1 LTLYKDTSS
10 ESEDSD
16 EPSTLVEE
24 SDENE
29 PEETSEPNVPEDP
42 TPPPPPTAARKAA
55 PRRKGRGSWRSSRRR
70 SKKKKLP
77 EITEEAEE
85 EKKDEAEEEPS
96 NNDDTMDDGDT
107 TAKSSPVPNGDTSEI
122 IQPEVKEEVT
132 KNDLESVKSEPMEEE
147 DTQVQPE
154 SNGPVKEEAKEIEGD
169 NLVKG
174 EEPQE
179 AETGAST
186 PPTTASSQRFTVS
199 QLLQKLSTENK
210 EEEEGPEEKKSQS
223 DDLSE
228 ELKVRADEEEKE
240 VKPEENQV
248 QPPPIQ
254 PEVSEKVPDIPD
266 PERSSFDPFFF
277 ELIVSSVEELQEWI
291 ERFQD
296 TSSGRARPRCEV
308 KLRERLQSLL
318 EEAQP
323 LAADQQQANQKICQQ
338 LWKEW
343 ERYKELERK
352 TAAVSANGTGNAVC
366 STNPYLTTTDSDHTQ
381 DSGRSDDSDD
391 SGADNANDSS
401 DDGTADTD
409 GVRHSKRLRKRRSYN
424 IDGSTRS
431 SSPGDE
437 EMQPPS
443 KQNRKT
449 SYNYDPGW
457 DSDPSTKEPLPGS
470 SRRQRTFDPEMKN
483 PEYWIGRRK
492 TRATAAFAGDDDNS
506 MEFAQETR
514 QPEEPRHDDS
524 TLTDQSLPSTDQMS
538 PNSSQSSD
546 PLVDQLRQL
555 RRQQALLSSNDLPK
569 ATGAPSGTTISNG
582 SSPAVFFPSKD
593 TQGKLTSVR
602 ISNPK
607 ATDFLTKVS
616 NQPPSTPKVAG
627 SDGRL
632 PKRIVISQQPQP
644 PLQRPMGTP
653 VQAPFSIDITNFVS
667 SYSNIFSASFKT
679 NYSLFF

>member
-1 LTLYKDTSS
+1 MTLYKDTSS

-16 EPSTLVEE
+16 EQSTLVEE

-29 PEETSEPNVPEDP
+29 PEETSEPNVPEEP
-42 TPPPPPTAARKAA
+42 TPPPTAPARKAA

-85 EKKDEAEEEPS
+85 GKKDEAEEEPS

-107 TAKSSPVPNGDTSEI
+107 TTQSSPVPNGDTNEM
-122 IQPEVKEEVT
+122 IQPEVKEEIT

-154 SNGPVKEEAKEIEGD
+154 SNGIVKEEAKVEIEAD

-186 PPTTASSQRFTVS
+186 PPLTASSQRFTVS

-210 EEEEGPEEKKSQS
+210 DKEEDSEEKKSQA

-240 VKPEENQV
+240 VKPDDNQV

-254 PEVSEKVPDIPD
+254 PEVCEKVPDIPD

-352 TAAVSANGTGNAVC
+352 ANAASSNGTGSAVC
-366 STNPYLTTTDSDHTQ
+366 NSNPHLTSTDSDHTQ

-409 GVRHSKRLRKRRSYN
+409 GLRHSKRLRKRRSYN

-437 EMQPPS
+437 EMQPPT
-443 KQNRKT
+443 KQNRKN

-457 DSDPSTKEPLPGS
+457 DSDPSTKEHLPGS
-470 SRRQRTFDPEMKN
+470 SRRPRTFDPEMKN

-492 TRATAAFAGDDDNS
+492 TRATAAFAGDDDNF
-506 MEFAQETR
+506 MDFAQETK
-514 QPEEPRHDDS
+514 QSEEPRQEES
-524 TLTDQSLPSTDQMS
+524 TLTDQSPSTDQMS

-569 ATGAPSGTTISNG
+569 AAGSPSGTPISNG
-582 SSPAVFFPSKD
+582 SSPAVFFQSKD
-593 TQGKLTSVR
+593 TPGKLTSVR

-616 NQPPSTPKVAG
+616 HQPPSNPKVPG
-627 SDGRL
+627 SDGKP
-632 PKRIVISQQPQP
+632 PKRIVISQQLQHV
-644 PLQRPMGTP
+644 QRPIGTP

-667 SYSNIFSASFKT
+667 YQT
-679 NYSLFF
+679 FFYFNQS